1 MEAEHV
7 EAVDDLH
14 PRDSDQLQPLP
25 RDGQHRPAPG
35 AQHHQAALQQSQAED
50 GSSLLICNKYHNL
63 VDG

>member
-35 AQHHQAALQQSQAED
+35 AQHHQAALQQSQAQD
-50 GSSLLICNKYHNL
+50 GSSLLI
-63 VDG
+63 